1 MLLIAPSC
9 RLGGSVAPSRP
20 VLFQCQRSLA
30 SRYQD
35 CSVPKYKY
43 IFASRWPSEV
53 KIPLP
58 GEGRPPLQL
67 STGRLAKL
75 ADGAAVAT
83 LGGTAVMATVCRG
96 KAGGGQSFLPMTVD
110 YRQKAAAAGRI
121 PANFLRREL
130 GPSEREV
137 LTSRLVDRSLRPL
150 AVKGFH
156 EEVGNFIIYH
166 PPSPPSS

>member
-1 MLLIAPSC
+1 MYLNIN
-9 RLGGSVAPSRP
+9 
-20 VLFQCQRSLA
+20 
-30 SRYQD
+30 
-35 CSVPKYKY
+35 
-43 IFASRWPSEV
+43 IFSSRWPSEV

-130 GPSEREV
+130 GPSEKEV

-156 EEVGNFIIYH
+156 EEVGIVILDHHHDHHHHDFHHHLLHDHH
-166 PPSPPSS
+166 PLHDTRGGTMYRFCPRIVVL

>member
-1 MLLIAPSC
+1 M
-9 RLGGSVAPSRP
+9 
-20 VLFQCQRSLA
+20 
-30 SRYQD
+30 
-35 CSVPKYKY
+35 
-43 IFASRWPSEV
+43 

-130 GPSEREV
+130 GPSEKEV

-156 EEVGNFIIYH
+156 EEVGIVILDHHHDHHHDDIIIMM
-166 PPSPPSS
+166 SSSS